1 MIGQVVYAKNPE
13 RMAAF
18 YSSLFEMERREVDG
32 GSFTLVRAGM
42 EIHVVKVPADVA
54 SAITLSTPPI
64 PRETTPLKFS
74 IEVPSIDR
82 TAATAQTLGGVPRG
96 EPWNWN
102 SRRHLDI
109 IDVEGNIFQVF
120 ERKNQESSN

>member
-13 RMAAF
+13 QMATF
-18 YSSLFEMERREVDG
+18 YSSLFEMDRREVGG

-42 EIHVVKVPADVA
+42 EISIVKIPDDVA
-54 SAITLSTPPI
+54 TTITLSAPPI

-74 IEVPSIDR
+74 VEVSSIDR

-96 EPWNWN
+96 QPWNWN

-120 ERKNQESSN
+120 EQTN